1 MAVPAKADSPA
12 NAAPT
17 HQRNR
22 DGRQN
27 TQADAQH
34 WPLGLRSPAFNEF
47 VAASR
52 DLERKL
58 RELGGMKWLYA
69 HAYYAEAEF

>member
-1 MAVPAKADSPA
+1 MLNIGLWGFGP
-12 NAAPT
+12 PT
-17 HQRNR
+17 
-22 DGRQN
+22 
-27 TQADAQH
+27 
-34 WPLGLRSPAFNEF
+34 FNEF
-47 VAASR
+47 VAANR